1 MQISDFAEIKDTK
14 TSIANAVVTAK
25 ADGFVQGQL
34 AGALKMISVLR
45 PSKRNA
51 VTALAEGL
59 GISTF
64 AAEKALTSYNP

>member
-1 MQISDFAEIKDTK
+1 MRISDCAEIKDAK

-51 VTALAEGL
+51 VTALAKGL